1 MKSKAHLIILF
12 IESISC
18 IVMVFGRF
26 SIPNPFAT
34 VISFPFVQI
43 SGLLRGL
50 SLSSTFGNIMAII
63 LYVLLCFSPWLLFI
77 GKRRTRVLEDQLI
90 IILPFVLL
98 YAIYQMI
105 NPSAL
110 FLFNNLAMNNAIL
123 GLLIYSIIFS
133 YFILRAVRKF
143 YTKTTTKLIDYL
155 LIVFVI
161 VNVTLVFQIVY
172 QGLFDAYQTFQSMQ
186 INNSGYTEL
195 FRINLLFIAG
205 RFIISNLPLF
215 LNVLIV
221 YFGCEVLIQLK
232 ETGYSTTTLLGVN
245 KLTNF
250 CKQSLVLILFTNVF
264 FQIIQ
269 LIFAKSLFIVNS
281 TFDFPI
287 FSILFIAICILVTNL
302 INENKTLKEEN
313 ESFI

>member
-12 IESISC
+12 IESILC

-50 SLSSTFGNIMAII
+50 SLSSAFGNIMAII

-133 YFILRAVRKF
+133 YFILRGKCRNCK
-143 YTKTTTKLIDYL
+143 TKISIQYPFIEALNGILY
-155 LIVFVI
+155 V
-161 VNVTLVFQIVY
+161 LVFYIH
-172 QGLFDAYQTFQSMQ
+172 GW
-186 INNSGYTEL
+186 
-195 FRINLLFIAG
+195 
-205 RFIISNLPLF
+205 
-215 LNVLIV
+215 
-221 YFGCEVLIQLK
+221 
-232 ETGYSTTTLLGVN
+232 
-245 KLTNF
+245 
-250 CKQSLVLILFTNVF
+250 
-264 FQIIQ
+264 
-269 LIFAKSLFIVNS
+269 
-281 TFDFPI
+281 
-287 FSILFIAICILVTNL
+287 NL
-302 INENKTLKEEN
+302 I
-313 ESFI
+313 SVV